1 MKNIIAKR
9 SLVQA
14 FAVVIMAVAVS
25 VMFSA
30 CIDSTQNVGQSE
42 LYETEGSPYIKWVSY
57 EGVTVIQVR
66 MKNVSDSPIVA
77 RFSATDS
84 DGITVY
90 SDFEYI
96 QPGETKVLV
105 GRSKKQY
112 GTNAKFDFRYIVER
126 KQ

>member
-1 MKNIIAKR
+1 MKNSITKKR
-9 SLVQA
+9 FVQA
-14 FAVVIMAVAVS
+14 FAVIIMLVAVS
-25 VMFSA
+25 SMFSA
-30 CIDSTQNVGQSE
+30 CIDSTENGGQSK

-66 MKNVSDSPIVA
+66 MKNVSDSTIVA
-77 RFSATDS
+77 RFLATDS